1 MKNLII
7 FVLALF
13 LAGAIV
19 AGFIF
24 HGKYQNTGE
33 ELQASN
39 EKLSSLNDKIDQLT
53 AENSK
58 LSDQINKNIE
68 LDKKIDQLNK
78 ELETAVGRNTQLEDK
93 LRLEQ
98 EMGASLKKEALSLK
112 DMISKLQGQLQGKIS
127 LKEKIRKLQEGL
139 RLEKEKGATLQK
151 ETLSLKDMISKLQ
164 DQLHGELSLKEK
176 IRKLQEGLRLEKEK
190 GATLQKETLS
200 LKDMISKLQDQLHGE
215 LSLTDSRIKELK
227 SASSSL
233 ITELERQLKNK
244 EMTINGFKKKLTI
257 TFVDRLLFDLGKASI
272 TNEGSSILGKV
283 GNILKNV
290 QGMQIWIVGHTDNV
304 PIKKEYQYKFPSNW
318 ELSASRAGAVAN
330 YFQKNNGINP
340 ETLTVIGRSFYEPLD
355 TNNTKEG
362 RARNRRVEIIIAPK
376 LEKK

>member
-33 ELQASN
+33 KLQASS

-58 LSDQINKNIE
+58 LSDQINKNVE
-68 LDKKIDQLNK
+68 LDKKIDRLNK

-93 LRLEQ
+93 LRLEK
-98 EMGASLKKEALSLK
+98 EM
-112 DMISKLQGQLQGKIS
+112 
-127 LKEKIRKLQEGL
+127 
-139 RLEKEKGATLQK
+139 GATLQK

-164 DQLHGELSLKEK
+164 GQLQGEMSLKEK
-176 IRKLQEGLRLEKEK
+176 IRKLEEGLRLKKEMEASLK
-190 GATLQKETLS
+190 KETLS
-200 LKDMISKLQDQLHGE
+200 LKDMISKLQGQLQGE
-215 LSLTDSRIKELK
+215 MSLTDSRIEELK
-227 SASSSL
+227 SASNSL
-233 ITELERQLKNK
+233 ITELQRQLKNK
-244 EMTINGFKKKLTI
+244 EMTIDGFKKKLTI
-257 TFVDRLLFDLGKASI
+257 TFVDRLLFDLGKATI
-272 TNEGSSILGKV
+272 TTEGGSILSKV
-283 GNILKNV
+283 GDILRNTH
-290 QGMQIWIVGHTDNV
+290 GMRIWIVGHTDNI
-304 PIKKEYQYKFPSNW
+304 PIKKEYRYKFPSNW
-318 ELSASRAGAVAN
+318 ELSSARAAAVAS
-330 YFQKNNGINP
+330 YFQKNNNIDP
-340 ETLTVIGRSFYEPLD
+340 KTLTVIGRSFYEPLD

>member
-164 DQLHGELSLKEK
+164 DQLHGELSL
-176 IRKLQEGLRLEKEK
+176 
-190 GATLQKETLS
+190 
-200 LKDMISKLQDQLHGE
+200 
-215 LSLTDSRIKELK
+215 TDSRIKELK

-290 QGMQIWIVGHTDNV
+290 HGMQIWIVGHTDNV

-376 LEKK
+376 LEKKKVSVQRLKGFQPSGSQVVFSSPYTIF

>member
-33 ELQASN
+33 KLQASS

-58 LSDQINKNIE
+58 LSDQINKNVE
-68 LDKKIDQLNK
+68 LDKKIDRLNK

-93 LRLEQ
+93 LRLEK
-98 EMGASLKKEALSLK
+98 EM
-112 DMISKLQGQLQGKIS
+112 
-127 LKEKIRKLQEGL
+127 
-139 RLEKEKGATLQK
+139 GATLQK

-164 DQLHGELSLKEK
+164 GQLQGE
-176 IRKLQEGLRLEKEK
+176 
-190 GATLQKETLS
+190 
-200 LKDMISKLQDQLHGE
+200 M
-215 LSLTDSRIKELK
+215 SLTDSRIEELK
-227 SASSSL
+227 SASNSL
-233 ITELERQLKNK
+233 ITELQRQLKNK
-244 EMTINGFKKKLTI
+244 EMTIDGFKKKLTI
-257 TFVDRLLFDLGKASI
+257 TFVDRLLFDLGKATI
-272 TNEGSSILGKV
+272 TTEGGSILSKV
-283 GNILKNV
+283 GDILRNTH
-290 QGMQIWIVGHTDNV
+290 GMRIWIVGHTDNI
-304 PIKKEYQYKFPSNW
+304 PIKKEYRYKFPSNW
-318 ELSASRAGAVAN
+318 ELSSARAAAVAS
-330 YFQKNNGINP
+330 YFQKNNNIDP
-340 ETLTVIGRSFYEPLD
+340 KTLTVIGRSFYEPLD